1 MQFGLR
7 EEIIENLR
15 RIFYVHPEIERAVVF
30 GSRARGTH
38 KDRSDL
44 DIALFG
50 NVTFQLQVRISV
62 EIDELNLPWKI
73 DILVFKDLK
82 NEELKTYILEEGIEL
97 WIRE

>member
-44 DIALFG
+44 DVALFG
-50 NVTFQLQVRISV
+50 EIPFPLQARISV

-73 DILVFKDLK
+73 DILSFNELRNDSLK
-82 NEELKTYILEEGIEL
+82 QEILAEGVEFYSTS
-97 WIRE
+97 

>member
-44 DIALFG
+44 DVALFG
-50 NVTFQLQVRISV
+50 EIPFPLQARISV